1 MNDVDLRIINC
12 TVKVFN
18 LKKAQATTDDVCRMA
33 NIAKGTL
40 FNHFKSKDILL
51 EQTYLYCNTALI
63 VDLKEDMFDNLDFY
77 ESLSK
82 IIYLTSAKA
91 IEIPDYVH
99 FVEQYH
105 NYKGQSLMSTKYY
118 KENYKGVLSYPKI
131 YNFIK
136 ENYNKNLPLEFILMV
151 TSNTIYQ
158 THNYLIDNPEKIKDT
173 VFMNSIINYIY
184 HLMF

>member
-1 MNDVDLRIINC
+1 
-12 TVKVFN
+12 
-18 LKKAQATTDDVCRMA
+18 
-33 NIAKGTL
+33 
-40 FNHFKSKDILL
+40 
-51 EQTYLYCNTALI
+51 
-63 VDLKEDMFDNLDFY
+63 
-77 ESLSK
+77 
-82 IIYLTSAKA
+82 
-91 IEIPDYVH
+91 
-99 FVEQYH
+99 
-105 NYKGQSLMSTKYY
+105 MSTKYY

-136 ENYNKNLPLEFILMV
+136 ENFNKNLPLEFILMV